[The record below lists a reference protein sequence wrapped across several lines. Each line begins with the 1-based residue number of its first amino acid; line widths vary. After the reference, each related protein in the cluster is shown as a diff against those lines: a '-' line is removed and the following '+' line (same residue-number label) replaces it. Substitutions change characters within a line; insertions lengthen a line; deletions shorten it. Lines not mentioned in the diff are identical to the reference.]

1 MTQDSTRLRSSSGDP
16 NLPKFA
22 NHLAQ
27 SLKLELNTFVNF
39 NFRPGRKRGLR
50 SSVELRLTCQ
60 GTEQVVA
67 PGCGFDHVGGG
78 GGFVQGVT
86 GGVAQPTP
94 PPSYESAVRDRRG
107 FSFSSMITN
116 KH

>member
-1 MTQDSTRLRSSSGDP
+1 M
-16 NLPKFA
+16 
-22 NHLAQ
+22 
-27 SLKLELNTFVNF
+27 LNNFVNL

-60 GTEQVVA
+60 GAEQVAA

-78 GGFVQGVT
+78 GGFEQGV
-86 GGVAQPTP
+86 GGGGGFSVAQPTP

-107 FSFSSMITN
+107 FSFSSIITN